1 MTLPLIAFTFHLGPL
16 ACPVGWF
23 LNGESCYKVSD
34 TPETWSG
41 ADQDCKAS
49 GGNLARVGDH
59 DEQRFLVLYLR
70 ITGLKDV
77 TNVSSTSD
85 KHSN

>member
-1 MTLPLIAFTFHLGPL
+1 MHLGPL

-23 LNGESCYKVSD
+23 LNGKSCYKVSD
-34 TPETWSG
+34 NPATWSG

-49 GGNLARVGDH
+49 GGYLTKFNDS
-59 DEQRFLVLYLR
+59 DEKSFLVLYLR

-77 TNVSSTSD
+77 TSVSISSSTQ
-85 KHSN
+85 SN